1 MPTLTTRPIAET
13 LLLALDLGNATWKL
27 GFTVGGPAGPPRIRT
42 IAARDLV
49 GLRTELAAA
58 KRRFRLPAE
67 APVVSCYE
75 AGRDGFWVHRALSTL
90 GVSNLVVDSASIE
103 GNRRGRQ
110 AKSDRLDTAA
120 LLAKLTRHV
129 GGERGV
135 WSVVHVP
142 SVEDEDRRQLHR
154 ELFTITGER
163 TRVVNRIKSLLALHG
178 IALPRRGLP
187 RALPPWNELRTWNDA
202 PLPPAARARLE
213 REWQRLTFVRREL
226 RALVAERR
234 GLLRADDARAPT
246 DPTLPMVRSLLAL
259 RGIGEVGA
267 WIYTTEFFAWRQF
280 RNRRQVGAAAGLCST
295 LRESGGMHREQG
307 ISKSGNRYL
316 RALAIEL
323 AWSWL
328 RRQPQSALSQWY
340 RRRYAAGGPRLRRIG
355 IVALARKLLVALWR
369 YLETGQLPEGAVLK
383 A

>member
-1 MPTLTTRPIAET
+1 MMTRTIDRPNET
-13 LLLALDLGNATWKL
+13 LLLALDLGNSKWKL
-27 GFTVGGPAGPPRIRT
+27 GFTFGGGALPPRIRT
-42 IAARDLV
+42 IPARDLDA
-49 GLRTELAAA
+49 LAREITAARTRFGLAAD
-58 KRRFRLPAE
+58 

-75 AGRDGFWVHRALSTL
+75 AGRDGFWVHRAFTAL
-90 GVSNLVVDSASIE
+90 GITNYVVDSASIE

-120 LLAKLTRHV
+120 LLAKLGRYV

-142 SVEDEDRRQLHR
+142 SVDDEDRRQLHR
-154 ELFTITGER
+154 ELFTITRER
-163 TRVVNRIKSLLALHG
+163 TRVVNRIKGLLALHG
-178 IALPRRGLP
+178 VVLEAPRGLP
-187 RALPPWNELRTWNDA
+187 ATMPDYPALAGWNGA
-202 PLPPAARARLE
+202 PLPPAAHARLV
-213 REWQRLTFVRREL
+213 REWHRLTFLRGEL
-226 RALVAERR
+226 RTLVAARLA
-234 GLLRADDARAPT
+234 LLRAGT
-246 DPTLPMVRSLLAL
+246 DPVVPMVRRLLAL
-259 RGIGEVGA
+259 RGIGDVGA

-295 LRESGGMHREQG
+295 GRESGDLHREQG
-307 ISKSGNRYL
+307 ISKAGNRYL

-340 RRRYAAGGPRLRRIG
+340 RTRFANGGPRVRRIG
-355 IVALARKLLVALWR
+355 IVALARKLLIALWR
-369 YLETGQLPEGAVLK
+369 YLETGVLPEGAVRK